1 MIITIAG
8 FKGGIGKTTTAV
20 HLAAYLN
27 QKNATVLIDGD
38 PNRSSIAWAAQGE
51 LPFTVVDENQ
61 AVKVARKFEHIVI
74 DTPARPEVEELESL
88 AEGCDLLI
96 LPTSPD
102 FLALTALGSNVETL
116 KRLNVS
122 NFKILLTIV
131 PPKPSTTGIEAQAY
145 LKDLGLPVFNTMIR
159 RLAVYQKA
167 PLEGCICADVKS
179 DKYGGI
185 AWRNCEELGREIYG

>member
-27 QKNATVLIDGD
+27 KKNSTVLIDGD
-38 PNRSSIAWAAQGE
+38 PNRSSLTWATQGE
-51 LPFTVVDENQ
+51 LPFKVVDENQ

-74 DTPARPEVEELESL
+74 DTPARPNEEELGSL

-102 FLALTALGSNVETL
+102 FLALTALNANIETF
-116 KRLNVS
+116 KRLNVN

-131 PPKPSTTGIEAQAY
+131 PPKPSTVGVEAQGY
-145 LKDLGLPVFNTMIR
+145 LKSLDLPVFDTMIR

-167 PLEGCICADVKS
+167 PLEGCICADVKG
-179 DKYGGI
+179 DKYSGI
-185 AWRNCEELGREIYG
+185 AWRNYEDLGREIYG